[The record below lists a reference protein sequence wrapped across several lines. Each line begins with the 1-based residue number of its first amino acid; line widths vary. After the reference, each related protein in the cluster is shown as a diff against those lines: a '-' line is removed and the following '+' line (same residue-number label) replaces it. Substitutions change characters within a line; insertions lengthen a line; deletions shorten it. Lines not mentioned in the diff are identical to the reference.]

1 MPDIEDRLEAI
12 EARNDRV
19 TAEKAWETS
28 FIRRGLI
35 AGITYVCAIILLNIL
50 GHEDA
55 WKHAFVPVMGY
66 LLSTFSLPPLK
77 KLWIEQRMKQKG
89 SKNV

>member
-1 MPDIEDRLEAI
+1 MDQGDIEQRLEAI
-12 EARNDRV
+12 EARNERV

-28 FIRRGLI
+28 FLRRGLI
-35 AGITYVCAIILLNIL
+35 AGITYICAYTLLVIL

-77 KLWIEQRMKQKG
+77 KLWIERRMKEKG
-89 SKNV
+89 